1 MSVQLIL
8 YPQTYEGQYNSISAN
23 ANEFVVNGI
32 NFTGL
37 STSSSYDTAL
47 TGTQALVAALT
58 NQPAVTNTWVRYRST
73 AAGTPALPTDVANNV
88 VFNSGAFSSRSGI
101 YQKLSNLVIG
111 QLYNIT
117 INVSTTGT
125 GLIVT
130 NIYNGTSQV
139 GGQNFNATTS
149 TITGTFTATSSTNT
163 LVVSYTNSLS
173 TNVTV
178 SNISVLPSG
187 IQPSGAIQLLEDGQ
201 VILDLYQ
208 DENIPLTLSVDDFKN
223 VAEKVQSY
231 SKAFNLPATK
241 RNNQIFENLF
251 ELTRSA
257 QNFLTFN
264 PYAKTKSV
272 LKQDGFTLFEG
283 YLRVLDIQDKEGEIS
298 YNVNLYSEVI
308 SFADTLKDK
317 TFSQLDFTELEHEY
331 DKTNIKLSWNESTT
345 PITYTNP
352 GTSGFR
358 DYYSTV
364 KYPFVDW
371 TGQRL
376 IAVPGG
382 TPTAGNPQLV
392 NLEQAFRPFINIK
405 YLIDR
410 IFQNTEFT
418 YESAFFNEVDFN
430 RLYMDFNW
438 GAENNPVYIGD
449 TLYDGFYW
457 NENSPNYA
465 TTTYSN
471 LLLQTATGAAPVT
484 VNLPPNYNTTT
495 HIITSTVINER
506 YNINFDFRIDNLDTV
521 VRTIEYR
528 WIYTPVS
535 GTPVALD
542 YYLHNVAPSS
552 VSQYNGNFT
561 QVMTNIGDTLQVQF
575 RCDTGTANKIKQKTG
590 SYAVGST
597 AQVVFSVG
605 ASSITTNT
613 ILQTLRG
620 ELGQWEFL
628 KGLLTM
634 FNLVASP
641 DKSNPNNIII
651 EPYKDIFLPSIT
663 GTSNFFDDN
672 STQLDWTN
680 KIDTTEIKLEV
691 LADLNK
697 RTVFKFVEDDDDYA
711 FNLYKTVVQGHL
723 YGSRVFDASTTTG
736 NLQSVLEG
744 EEEIEATPF
753 AATVPKPLMSQFP
766 DFITPA
772 IYSYNADDGTSEG
785 FENSPRIMYNNGV
798 KTLTSC
804 TYYIPEQ
811 NGAFSENANEF
822 LQFSHLTDIPTVV
835 TNPPVSTDTVDF
847 HFGICQLIQPIGDA
861 TPNNLFNTYWLPYF
875 NELYNPGTRT
885 MTLKVNLTP
894 GDINTFN
901 FYDTVFIKNR
911 LFRVNKIDYKPNELA
926 TVEFILIP

>member
-23 ANEFVVNGI
+23 PNEFVVNGI

-47 TGTQALVAALT
+47 TGIASIVAALT

-73 AAGTPALPTDVANNV
+73 ATGTPALPTNTSNNV
-88 VFNSGAFSSRSGI
+88 EFNSGAFSSRSGI

-111 QLYNIT
+111 TNYTIT

-125 GLIVT
+125 GSIRI
-130 NIYNGTSQV
+130 NFFNGTTQLGATAV
-139 GGQNFNATTS
+139 FLATNA
-149 TITGTFTATSSTNT
+149 TITGTFTANSATNT
-163 LVVSYTNSLS
+163 LVVSYVNTVA

-178 SNISVLPSG
+178 SNISIVPTG
-187 IQPSGAIQLLEDGQ
+187 TTPSGALQLLDDGQ
-201 VILDLYQ
+201 VILDLYE

-283 YLRVLDIQDKEGEIS
+283 YLRVIDIQDKEGEIS

-317 TFSQLDFTELEHEY
+317 TFSQLDFTELEHAY
-331 DKTNIKLSWNESTT
+331 NKTQIKYSWNDLGTG
-345 PITYTNP
+345 ITYTNSS
-352 GTSGFR
+352 TSGFR
-358 DYYSTV
+358 NAFSTV

-371 TGQRL
+371 SHSYTFDS
-376 IAVPGG
+376 
-382 TPTAGNPQLV
+382 AGFPVLP
-392 NLEQAFRPFINIK
+392 NLESSFRPFINIK

-410 IFQNTEFT
+410 IFQDTEFT
-418 YESAFFNEVDFN
+418 YESAFFNTTDFKK
-430 RLYMDFNW
+430 LYMDFNW
-438 GAENNPVYIGD
+438 GGDNIPSSINDTYVARWKFNVSPSIPSNIG
-449 TLYDGFYW
+449 
-457 NENSPNYA
+457 NSSFKEFHLIPE
-465 TTTYSN
+465 TTSP
-471 LLLQTATGAAPVT
+471 QQAPSE
-484 VNLPPNYNTTT
+484 LPPNYNTTT
-495 HIITSTVINER
+495 NILTATTNNEIYDISYNFLLGKTSATSE
-506 YNINFDFRIDNLDTV
+506 NI
-521 VRTIEYR
+521 ECQ
-528 WIYTPVS
+528 W
-535 GTPVALD
+535 
-542 YYLHNVAPSS
+542 LHNSTPINQQTVFFPAPNTVRSYTGTL
-552 VSQYNGNFT
+552 QIAL
-561 QVMTNIGDTLQVQF
+561 QIGDTLSAQFKGDTDIRQNETFASTCVFLQSSATISTTTLQV
-575 RCDTGTANKIKQKTG
+575 
-590 SYAVGST
+590 
-597 AQVVFSVG
+597 
-605 ASSITTNT
+605 
-613 ILQTLRG
+613 LRG
-620 ELGQWEFL
+620 EVGQWEFL
-628 KGLLTM
+628 KGIMTM
-634 FNLVASP
+634 FNLISSP

-651 EPYKDIFLPSIT
+651 EPYKDMFLPSIT
-663 GTSNFFDDN
+663 GTNNFFDDN
-672 STQLDWTN
+672 SAKLDWTN

-697 RTVFKFVEDDDDYA
+697 QTVFKFVEDDDDYA
-711 FNLYKTVVQGHL
+711 FNLYKNSVQGHL
-723 YGSRVFDASTTTG
+723 YGSQIFDASITTG

-744 EEEIEATPF
+744 EEEIIAEPF
-753 AATVPKPLMSQFP
+753 AATVPKPLMSQFSDLIVP
-766 DFITPA
+766 SV
-772 IYSYNADDGTSEG
+772 YSYNADDGTSEG
-785 FENSPRIMYNNGV
+785 FENSPRIMYNNGI
-798 KTLTSC
+798 KALTSC
-804 TYYIPEQ
+804 DYYIPAQ
-811 NGAFSENANEF
+811 NGLFSEQQSNF

-835 TNPPVSTDTVDF
+835 SIPPVSTDTVDF

-875 NELYNPGTRT
+875 NELYNPDTRT

-894 GDINTFN
+894 GDLNSFN